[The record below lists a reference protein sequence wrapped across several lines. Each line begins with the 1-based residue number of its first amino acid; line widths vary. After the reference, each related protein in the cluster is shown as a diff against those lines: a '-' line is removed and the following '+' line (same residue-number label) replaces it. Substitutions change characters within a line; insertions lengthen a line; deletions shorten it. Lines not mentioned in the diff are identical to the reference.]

1 MRLKIEIPTE
11 IKDITLGKYQEFV
24 LTSKDEKDENKLQL
38 NILKTFC
45 NVDAKNAENMKLED
59 TNKLSK
65 IITSLFTDKY
75 DLIKTFKLD
84 GVEFGFVP
92 NLDDMTLGEY
102 IDLDSYMLDIED
114 LHRAMAVLYRPIIKK
129 RKSWLSKK
137 EEQYKIES
145 YMGSDKWADRMKDI
159 PVDIALGVQFF
170 FSNLRKEL
178 LKNTALYLEGNQEV
192 MDLIAQHNLVLNG
205 DGTTPFMHSLKEML
219 DL

>member
-1 MRLKIEIPTE
+1 MKMKIKVPTQIE
-11 IKDITLGKYQEFV
+11 DITLGEYQEFV
-24 LTSKDEKDENKLQL
+24 SIIKDEKDETKLQL

-45 NVDAKNAENMKLED
+45 NIDGNNLRLED
-59 TNKLSK
+59 VNKLSK

-75 DLIKTFKLD
+75 ELTKTFKLD

-92 NLDDMTLGEY
+92 NLDEMTLGEY

-129 RKSWLSKK
+129 RKSWLSNK

-145 YMGSDKWADRMKDI
+145 YMGSDKWADKMKETS
-159 PVDIALGVQFF
+159 VDIALGVQFF

-178 LKNTALYLEGNQEV
+178 LKNIVLYLEENQEV
-192 MDLIAQHNLVLNG
+192 KDLIVQHNLEQNG
-205 DGTTPFMHSLKEML
+205 DGIIQFMPLLRETL
-219 DL
+219 GL